1 MSHALVG
8 QPIVLGIVLNR
19 DPRRQLKAK
28 VVVSMFAL
36 DGKRI
41 RLDEHDAIPRRPEK
55 RPMNPTPAHFSWN
68 DIEAEQIN
76 HSISRRF
83 ITADNVTIA
92 RFELKKGG
100 VVPEHSHLNEQVST
114 VLSGTLSFH
123 F

>member
-1 MSHALVG
+1 
-8 QPIVLGIVLNR
+8 
-19 DPRRQLKAK
+19 
-28 VVVSMFAL
+28 
-36 DGKRI
+36 
-41 RLDEHDAIPRRPEK
+41 
-55 RPMNPTPAHFSWN
+55 MNPTPAHFSWN

-76 HSISRRF
+76 PTISRQF

-123 F
+123 FGGREMVAGAGEVVRIPGGVPHRVDVLEDALVIDVFSPVRQDWIDGTDTYFEREK